1 MRKLLSA
8 YPKWL
13 VFALAGLLGAGLF
26 NAAYELINLII
37 AAADDT
43 RRNIPL
49 LVRMFHTGVWFCCP
63 SVGVAFLIFSCQ
75 RVLLGS
81 DSENFFADLLRP
93 LAVGV
98 FLGFLSGA
106 LAECLFQVAIGP
118 RSTEFF
124 VETLRAIAW
133 GLAGGGLGMTLSF
146 VVPNLKGTRS
156 ALFGFIGG
164 LAGGVGFI
172 FVNMVI
178 RAVMDS
184 SSSASGEGLADVGA
198 RLVGTGI
205 IGLFI
210 GLSVAVAEATAK
222 EGYLRV
228 VWGPGEFTR
237 VNLGEKP
244 VTVGSSRES
253 IIRMASSAGY
263 PPIVATFSL
272 QGGQATMVNHMSRS
286 THALRNGNKLTL
298 GSVVIEIHLFS

>member
-26 NAAYELINLII
+26 NAAHELIELLFFTRD
-37 AAADDT
+37 AA
-43 RRNIPL
+43 RQHESSVGMI
-49 LVRMFHTGVWFCCP
+49 FYSGVWFCFP
-63 SVGVAFLIFSCQ
+63 SVGVVIAVFLCQ
-75 RVLLGS
+75 RVLLGAE
-81 DSENFFADLLRP
+81 DFLGALLGP
-93 LAVGV
+93 LALGV
-98 FLGFLSGA
+98 SLGFLSGA
-106 LAECLFQVAIGP
+106 AAQLIFQSILSEGSSA
-118 RSTEFF
+118 FF
-124 VETLRAIAW
+124 VETIRVFAW
-133 GLAGGGLGMTLSF
+133 GLAGGALGLSLSLAI
-146 VVPNLKGTRS
+146 PNLSKQRAFLYGVV
-156 ALFGFIGG
+156 GG
-164 LAGGVGFI
+164 VAGGVGFI
-172 FVNMVI
+172 IAAAITSGLFSTLSTGS
-178 RAVMDS
+178 AVDL
-184 SSSASGEGLADVGA
+184 ASIAA
-198 RLVGTGI
+198 RLVGTSI

-253 IIRMASSAGY
+253 TIRMASSAGY

-272 QGGQATMVNHMSRS
+272 QGGRAQMVNHMSRS